1 MTGALRVLE
10 HNLIVYRRTWK
21 GSVFMS
27 FVSPVLFLAAMGIGL
42 GSLISRG
49 PVRTVDGLSYL
60 AFLAPGLLVATAMQ
74 SGYVET
80 TFPIMARIQW
90 ERTYEGMLA
99 TPLRVLDVLAGEF
112 GWLALRLGL
121 GSVAFFIVMLLFGTV
136 HSELGIL
143 AIVVSILTG
152 LAFAAPILAWTA
164 TQRTTTSFSLIG
176 RFLIT
181 PLFLLGGVF
190 FPIHQLPQLVQGIAW
205 LTPLAHGV
213 TLARSLSVGVL
224 PSSAG
229 IHLAVLLLYASA
241 GIVAAWIT
249 LKRRLVAWSP
259 RCRGAGRSSSPRP
272 TARFASSNGMRSS
285 TGADGFYSFRVL
297 SNHSSTCSRSG
308 LESAP
313 WSAAPSLLTAISC
326 VMRCSSRPRRSR
338 PRRCTARFSNQR
350 SISSSS

>member
-27 FVSPVLFLAAMGIGL
+27 FVSPILFLAAMGFGL
-42 GSLISRG
+42 GGLISRG

-60 AFLAPGLLVATAMQ
+60 VFLAPGLLVATVMQ

-80 TFPIMARIQW
+80 TYPIMARIQW

-99 TPLRVLDVLAGEF
+99 TPLRVFDVLAGEF
-112 GWLALRLGL
+112 GWLAFRLGL
-121 GSVAFFIVMLLFGTV
+121 TSVAFFLVMLVFGTV
-136 HSELGIL
+136 HSALALL
-143 AIVVSILTG
+143 AIVVAVLTG

-164 TQRTTTSFSLIG
+164 TRRTDSSFALIG

-213 TLARSLSVGVL
+213 ALARGLSAGVL
-224 PSSAG
+224 PSYAG
-229 IHLAVLLLYASA
+229 IHLVVLLVYAAA
-241 GIVAAWIT
+241 GIVAARIT
-249 LKRRLVAWSP
+249 LQRRLVS
-259 RCRGAGRSSSPRP
+259 
-272 TARFASSNGMRSS
+272 
-285 TGADGFYSFRVL
+285 
-297 SNHSSTCSRSG
+297 
-308 LESAP
+308 
-313 WSAAPSLLTAISC
+313 
-326 VMRCSSRPRRSR
+326 
-338 PRRCTARFSNQR
+338 
-350 SISSSS
+350 